1 MAQHDDEFRFL
12 KSDAAQVGYTGE
24 LPEVRRVSVEVSD
37 GRKVSALQFSPESAP
52 QIVFLHGVGLN
63 AHGFDPVAL
72 ALGVPAISIDLPGHG
87 HSDWRSDANYRP
99 DYLAADVL
107 LALDQLA
114 PEPFYLVGHSLGG
127 LTSAVLA
134 AQLGDR
140 IKGLAI
146 LDITP
151 GIVPQSDAGDI
162 NDFISGKRAF
172 ASQEEM
178 VDRAIE
184 YGIGEDRAAL
194 TRGVALNSRLRED
207 GQWEWAHHF
216 AHITAGPMENLGEGK
231 PFAALWAPLVYLS
244 KHKLPIVLFQAS
256 DGLVGEELAAEWRE
270 MLPDA
275 KLVLLPGLHNLQE
288 SSPVELAAALAETF
302 FGK

>member
-12 KSDAAQVGYTGE
+12 QSDAALVGYTGK
-24 LPEVRRVSVEVSD
+24 LPAVQRVSAPVSD
-37 GRKVSALQFSPESAP
+37 GRTVSALHYSPKSAP

-63 AHGFDPVAL
+63 AHGFDPVVL
-72 ALGVPAISIDLPGHG
+72 ALGLPALSIDLPGHG
-87 HSDWRSDANYRP
+87 HSDWRKDANYRP

-151 GIVPQSDAGDI
+151 GIVPQNDASDI
-162 NDFISGKRAF
+162 NDFISGKRVF

-178 VDRAIE
+178 VNRAID
-184 YGIGEDRAAL
+184 YGIGEDPVAL
-194 TRGVALNSRLRED
+194 TRGVALNSRQRAD

-216 AHITAGPMENLGEGK
+216 AHITSGPMENLGEGK
-231 PFAALWAPLVYLS
+231 PFEALWQPLAYV
-244 KHKLPIVLFQAS
+244 HQAKLPLILVQAS
-256 DGLVGEELAAEWRE
+256 NGLVGAELAEEWAE
-270 MLPDA
+270 MLPGA
-275 KLVLLPGLHNLQE
+275 EVISLPGLHNLQE
-288 SSPVELAAALAETF
+288 SSPAELAQALARIF
-302 FGK
+302 FRK